1 MLINTIKYKTK
12 NGRIVEGY
20 PAEIIPL
27 ICDVY
32 LQARLDN
39 KLAVQQEG
47 LAIASEILV
56 RSLSKIGIVALVDEA
71 TGYQYDRDRDELQKY
86 CLCIFLKSFYL
97 GQKRFPDEFYRQMF
111 RLKNWTYPRPSSKRP
126 GIVGTYTNKY
136 VYDLLPPGVKEELQ
150 RVNPT
155 VKPGQRKHK
164 HHQFLTEDIGNDH
177 LKIIY

>member
-56 RSLSKIGIVALVDEA
+56 EV
-71 TGYQYDRDRDELQKY
+71 
-86 CLCIFLKSFYL
+86 
-97 GQKRFPDEFYRQMF
+97 
-111 RLKNWTYPRPSSKRP
+111 YPK
-126 GIVGTYTNKY
+126 
-136 VYDLLPPGVKEELQ
+136 
-150 RVNPT
+150 
-155 VKPGQRKHK
+155 
-164 HHQFLTEDIGNDH
+164 
-177 LKIIY
+177 